1 MDKNQVALVQNTW
14 VQVTPH
20 ADAAA
25 ALFYQRL
32 FDANPEYRALFSG
45 DMREQGLKLMQMLGT
60 VVAGLHDVENL
71 IPTVQDLG
79 RRHEGYGVAAVDY
92 EAVGAARQ
100 RAAQGVPVERD
111 EGLVAV
117 PQQHLPA
124 AAADRGLGPD
134 LHRRRR

>member
-32 FDANPEYRALFSG
+32 FDVNPEYQALFSG

-60 VVAGLHDVENL
+60 VVAGLHEVENL

-79 RRHEGYGVAAVDY
+79 RRHAGYGVAAIDY
-92 EAVGAARQ
+92 DAVGEALLWTLEQELGDAYTSDV
-100 RAAQGVPVERD
+100 AQ
-111 EGLVAV
+111 AW
-117 PQQHLPA
+117 A
-124 AAADRGLGPD
+124 AAYTTLAAVMTGATEGD
-134 LHRRRR
+134 